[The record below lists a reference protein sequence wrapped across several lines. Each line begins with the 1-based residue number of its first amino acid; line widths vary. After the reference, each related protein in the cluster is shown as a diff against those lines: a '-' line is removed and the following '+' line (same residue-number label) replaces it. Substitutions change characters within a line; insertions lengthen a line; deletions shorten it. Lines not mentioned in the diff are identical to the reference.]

1 MKIQYSILTPSKIRV
16 LTDDKREL
24 LIYGEGTDEPKFYAD
39 SNSIK
44 NWENS
49 NNNVTL
55 EEKKI
60 IIETIEKESKN
71 KIPII
76 FD

>member
-1 MKIQYSILTPSKIRV
+1 MKIEYSILTPSKIRV

-24 LIYGEGTDEPKFYAD
+24 FIYGEGTDEPKFYAD

-44 NWENS
+44 NWEHS
-49 NNNVTL
+49 NNNVTQ

-60 IIETIEKESKN
+60 IVETIQKESKN
-71 KIPII
+71 KIPIV